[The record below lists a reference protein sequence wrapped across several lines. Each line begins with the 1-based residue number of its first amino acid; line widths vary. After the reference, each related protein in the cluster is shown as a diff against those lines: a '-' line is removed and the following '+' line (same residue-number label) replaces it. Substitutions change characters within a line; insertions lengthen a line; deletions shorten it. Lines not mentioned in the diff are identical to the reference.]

1 MNIFYST
8 KKNKKKNENG
18 IMAKYGRSGTARNMF
33 HIINQFENNFNAF
46 QANAEQCKTNGNSSV
61 SIIIAVDL

>member
-1 MNIFYST
+1 
-8 KKNKKKNENG
+8 
-18 IMAKYGRSGTARNMF
+18 MAKYGRSGTARNMF